1 MSKPELFDVLKEQ
14 LFDRLINFDSVR
26 KETFSSV
33 LGTSI
38 EDICNTW
45 PKFAKTSALALN
57 QIATASRLERYEYQ
71 ETLSEN
77 IKSLRN
83 NPKAFEVV
91 SKSRDQSIVLEF
103 FARLLSLLYYE
114 TIMEGVLENKK
125 DTSVIDEY
133 ASQLYE
139 VSEIILFALG
149 KELMIEEEY
158 LKMMVSI
165 GKMNFESNLYEN
177 LDSIDKSKKTKRKDS
192 LLERRIKNLRYK
204 GTLYKDYYSRIL
216 EIAKVD
222 FWWDDQL
229 LRYFIFTKAASLFSE
244 ARDILQKNPLDPSL
258 LLTIDFEIALCQ
270 GQAKLAFGSHQLE
283 LAVNALLSDDHQ
295 RAYDF
300 FNLANKT
307 FNESLNE
314 IKQVPV
320 ESISSRDLIDEI
332 EANIDFTAIFTTLVA
347 LSCSIIEISTKE
359 FSKKELKAQIKSLT
373 SLSDAPL
380 ANIEY
385 YHQSEFLNTVGFILE
400 NLSIL
405 STHETLSIDRIK
417 SEIKKGFRRLGLIY
431 KGRIDN
437 TARGFL
443 QLQWNDEHKDIEI
456 KNAFCDSQ
464 TEKIQDILISILLM
478 PAYVQDRKT
487 LIAKSKSLLH
497 IVNSEAYRL
506 KGLKEKNSTKALSL
520 FVKSFLGAKEAFENL
535 KKGKVLDDLQQFVK
549 EEFSKSFIQSH
560 LKEASILQTGNQYFF
575 ARYLLRTL
583 PDILASID
591 LSKVPTEIATLIIEN
606 HGNMFDSMITIW
618 ERLTSHYDA
627 ILQHK
632 EKYNVVS
639 DDIIDWNY
647 IAKKKNHTIGAMSFY
662 KSCQAIVQAQEFA
675 RIKEY
680 VRSEKLF
687 NEASKHA
694 NKSAEMFGSAIDTLK
709 GEVQQ
714 LAKDLYNFAAFC
726 KTQSSKIS
734 QNKKVDELPIKDFV
748 VLIGIISA
756 SL

>member
-1 MSKPELFDVLKEQ
+1 MSKVELFDVLKEQ
-14 LFDRLINFDSVR
+14 LFDRLINFDSIR

-33 LGTSI
+33 STTRI
-38 EDICNTW
+38 EDICNAW
-45 PKFAKTSALALN
+45 PEFAQTSALALN
-57 QIATASRLERYEYQ
+57 QIATASRLERCEYQ

-77 IKSLRN
+77 IKALKN

-103 FARLLSLLYYE
+103 FARVLSLLYYE
-114 TIMEGVLENKK
+114 TIMEGVFEKK
-125 DTSVIDEY
+125 RNVSVIEDY
-133 ASQLYE
+133 AKQLHE
-139 VSEIILFALG
+139 LSEIILFTLG
-149 KELMIEEEY
+149 KELLIDEEY
-158 LKMMVSI
+158 LKMMISI

-177 LDSIDKSKKTKRKDS
+177 LESIDKSKKSKQKDA

-216 EIAKVD
+216 EIARED

-229 LRYFIFTKAASLFSE
+229 LRYFIFTKADKLFTE

-283 LAVNALLSDDHQ
+283 LAINALLTEDHQ
-295 RAYDF
+295 KAYDF
-300 FNLANKT
+300 FSLANKT
-307 FNESLNE
+307 FNDSLDE

-347 LSCSIIEISTKE
+347 LSCSIIEISTQE
-359 FSKKELKAQIKSLT
+359 FSKKELKAQINSLT

-380 ANIEY
+380 ANIEF

-400 NLSIL
+400 NLNIL
-405 STHETLSIDRIK
+405 STHEILSVERIK
-417 SEIKKGFRRLGLIY
+417 TEINKGFRRLGLIY

-443 QLQWNDEHKDIEI
+443 QLPWQDDQKDIEI
-456 KNAFCDSQ
+456 KKAFCDSQ

-478 PAYVQDRKT
+478 PTYVKDRKI
-487 LIAKSKSLLH
+487 LIAKCKSLLH
-497 IVNSEAYRL
+497 IVNSESYRL
-506 KGLKEKNSTKALSL
+506 KGLKEKNSTKALSML
-520 FVKSFLGAKEAFENL
+520 VKSYLGAKESFENL
-535 KKGKVLDDLQQFVK
+535 KKGKVLDELQYFIA

-583 PDILASID
+583 PDVLASID
-591 LSKVPTEIATLIIEN
+591 LSRVPLEIATLIIEN

-618 ERLTSHYDA
+618 ERLASHYDA
-627 ILQHK
+627 ILKHK
-632 EKYNVVS
+632 EEYNLVS
-639 DDIIDWNY
+639 DEIINWDY
-647 IAKKKNHTIGAMSFY
+647 IAKKKNHTLGAIAFY

-675 RIKEY
+675 RIKERS
-680 VRSEKLF
+680 RSEKLF
-687 NEASKHA
+687 NEASKFA
-694 NKSAEMFGSAIDTLK
+694 NKSAEMFSSAIDTLK

-714 LAKDLYNFAAFC
+714 LAKDLFNFAAFC
-726 KTQSSKIS
+726 KTQSAKIS
-734 QNKKVDELPIKDFV
+734 QNKKVDELPVKDFV